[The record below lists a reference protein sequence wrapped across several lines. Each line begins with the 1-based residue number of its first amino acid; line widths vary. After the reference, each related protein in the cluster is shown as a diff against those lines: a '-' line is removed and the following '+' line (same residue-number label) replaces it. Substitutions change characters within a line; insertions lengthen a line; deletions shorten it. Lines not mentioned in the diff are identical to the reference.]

1 MTTPSFEQIQAMS
14 KEELAAQNKRLTRRL
29 AMHMVGLLFVKIAAP
44 KVAMNLITKAAVT
57 AAKRV

>member
-1 MTTPSFEQIQAMS
+1 MTTPSFNQIQAMD
-14 KEELAAQNKRLTRRL
+14 KKDIDTLNRKLTNRL
-29 AMHMVGLLFVKIAAP
+29 AMNIIGLIFVKIAAP